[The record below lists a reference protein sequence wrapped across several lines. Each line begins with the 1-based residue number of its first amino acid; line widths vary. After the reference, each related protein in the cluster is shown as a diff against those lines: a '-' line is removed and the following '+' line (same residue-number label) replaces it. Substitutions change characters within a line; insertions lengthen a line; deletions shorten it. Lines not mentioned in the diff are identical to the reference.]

1 MNIEKRRIAAGL
13 SQRQLSRLV
22 GVQQN
27 TISQYEKGKREPSLE
42 VLIKLADI
50 FGCTIDELVRG
61 EKNERTK
68 ECL

>member
-61 EKNERTK
+61 EKKNEN
-68 ECL
+68 

>member
-1 MNIEKRRIAAGL
+1 MNIEKRRIAAGM
-13 SQRQLSRLV
+13 SQLQLSRLV

-61 EKNERTK
+61 EKE
-68 ECL
+68 

>member
-61 EKNERTK
+61 EKKNEK
-68 ECL
+68 